1 MNGLTTKE
9 VEFRIKNGLVNKRV
23 KYSRSIKDIILSN
36 IFTLF
41 NFINLFLFILV
52 LTTKSY
58 RNGLFAIVIV
68 INTIISIYGE
78 IKAKLIIDKL
88 SIVNNTKVSVIR
100 DGKTIKI
107 SPYDIVIDDII
118 VLKNGDVV
126 PTDVL
131 VLNSNL
137 CEVDES
143 IITGETKNVI
153 KKKNDTI
160 FSGSIIISGSLK
172 AKVINVGLNNY
183 SSRLIKEASYQ
194 KEEKTYLEKELNKVL
209 KIVTILI
216 IPIMIILFLIQYF
229 VNNVSYNE
237 AILYTTAGV
246 IGMIPSGLIL
256 LTSVALSTGVIKMG
270 LKKVIV
276 QQLNGIE
283 TLSCVDVLCLDK
295 TGTITDGTLEVIKVI
310 NKSTF
315 DINSI
320 IKNMLNDNLVN
331 QTDIALDK
339 YFKTKEK
346 LNIIK
351 MIPFSSYRKYS
362 MVCYENLNTFALG
375 ALEYMLPNAKMDE
388 EALNYAQ
395 EGYRVLT
402 LIHSK
407 EIPEDQKIPSHSK
420 IIAYIILKDNIRKNI
435 EKTLK
440 YFTEQ
445 QVNIKI
451 ISGDNVS
458 TISNVMKKVGYKDYE
473 KYLDCSNLN
482 DEELINK
489 VSDYQIYG
497 RCNPYQKRL
506 IIKTLKQKYTVGMV
520 GDGVNDILA
529 LKEADC
535 SIALTSN
542 NGAAKSVS
550 QIVILENDF
559 NVLPDIVNEGRR
571 VINNIERVASLYLVK
586 TIYSF
591 LLSILSIV
599 LTMEYP
605 FYPIQLTLIGTACV
619 GLPSFF
625 LTMLNDNR
633 KVSKNFIKNVFK
645 TSSCSGIAIT
655 INIIIILILSNILK
669 TSIDTYKIV
678 TVTLTGLI
686 NILILYKISKPITN
700 IKKIILLITIVLFLS
715 SLIFLRKI
723 FILNKFNLNL
733 LIITIAI
740 LIFDIIIIKYL
751 EKLYD
756 KIFQKRWCKWMHK
769 KEWKN

>member
-107 SPYDIVIDDII
+107 SPYDIVVDDII
-118 VLKNGDVV
+118 ILKNGDVV

-194 KEEKTYLEKELNKVL
+194 KEDKTYLEKELNKVL

-256 LTSVALSTGVIKMG
+256 LTSVALSTGVVKMG

-407 EIPEDQKIPSHSK
+407 EIPEGQKIPSHSK

-458 TISNVMKKVGYKDYE
+458 TISNIMKKVGYKDYE

-700 IKKIILLITIVLFLS
+700 IKKIILSITIVLFLS

-751 EKLYD
+751 EKLYE
-756 KIFQKRWCKWMHK
+756 KIFQKR
-769 KEWKN
+769 

>member
-107 SPYDIVIDDII
+107 SPYDIVVDDII

-276 QQLNGIE
+276 QELNGIE

-331 QTDIALDK
+331 QTDVALDK
-339 YFKTKEK
+339 YFKTKDK

-407 EIPEDQKIPSHSK
+407 EIPEGQKIPSHSK

-605 FYPIQLTLIGTACV
+605 FYPIQLTLIGTICV

-700 IKKIILLITIVLFLS
+700 IKKIILSITIVLFLS

>member
-107 SPYDIVIDDII
+107 SPYDIVVDDII
-118 VLKNGDVV
+118 ILKNGDVV

-143 IITGETKNVI
+143 IITGESKNVI

-194 KEEKTYLEKELNKVL
+194 KEDKTYLEKELNKVL

-256 LTSVALSTGVIKMG
+256 LTSVALSTGVVKMG

-339 YFKTKEK
+339 YFKTKDK

-756 KIFQKRWCKWMHK
+756 KIFQKR
-769 KEWKN
+769 

>member
-276 QQLNGIE
+276 QELNGIE

-339 YFKTKEK
+339 YFKTKDK

-407 EIPEDQKIPSHSK
+407 EIPEDQKIPSRSK

-633 KVSKNFIKNVFK
+633 KVSKNFIKTVFK

>member
-276 QQLNGIE
+276 QELNGIE

-339 YFKTKEK
+339 YFKTKDK

-407 EIPEDQKIPSHSK
+407 EIPEGQKIPSHSK

-756 KIFQKRWCKWMHK
+756 KIFQKR
-769 KEWKN
+769 

>member
-276 QQLNGIE
+276 QELNGIE

-339 YFKTKEK
+339 YFKTKDK

-375 ALEYMLPNAKMDE
+375 ALEYMLPNTKMDE
-388 EALNYAQ
+388 EALNYAK

-451 ISGDNVS
+451 ISGDNIS

>member
-107 SPYDIVIDDII
+107 SPYDIVVDDII
-118 VLKNGDVV
+118 ILKNGDVV

-194 KEEKTYLEKELNKVL
+194 KEDKTYLEKELNKVL

-256 LTSVALSTGVIKMG
+256 LTSVALSTGVVKMG

-276 QQLNGIE
+276 QELNGIE

-339 YFKTKEK
+339 YFKTKDK

-407 EIPEDQKIPSHSK
+407 EIPEGQKIPSHSK

>member
-107 SPYDIVIDDII
+107 SPYDIVVDDII
-118 VLKNGDVV
+118 ILKNGDVV

-256 LTSVALSTGVIKMG
+256 LTSVALSTGVVKMG

-276 QQLNGIE
+276 QELNGIE

-375 ALEYMLPNAKMDE
+375 ALEYMLPNTKMDE
-388 EALNYAQ
+388 EALNYAK

-769 KEWKN
+769 KEWKS

>member
-276 QQLNGIE
+276 QELNGIE

-331 QTDIALDK
+331 QTDVALDK
-339 YFKTKEK
+339 YFKTKDK

-375 ALEYMLPNAKMDE
+375 ALEYMLPNTKMDE

-756 KIFQKRWCKWMHK
+756 KIFQKR
-769 KEWKN
+769 

>member
-276 QQLNGIE
+276 QELNGIE

-339 YFKTKEK
+339 YFKTKDK

>member
-107 SPYDIVIDDII
+107 SPYDIVVDDII

-276 QQLNGIE
+276 QELNGIE

-331 QTDIALDK
+331 QTDVALDK
-339 YFKTKEK
+339 YFKTKDK

-407 EIPEDQKIPSHSK
+407 EIPEGQKIPSHSK

-605 FYPIQLTLIGTACV
+605 FYPIQLTLIGTICV

-700 IKKIILLITIVLFLS
+700 IKKIILSITIVLFLS

-756 KIFQKRWCKWMHK
+756 KIFQKR
-769 KEWKN
+769 

>member
-107 SPYDIVIDDII
+107 SPYDIVVDDII
-118 VLKNGDVV
+118 ILKNGDVV

-256 LTSVALSTGVIKMG
+256 LTSVALSTGVVKMG

-276 QQLNGIE
+276 QELNGIE

-339 YFKTKEK
+339 YFKTKDK

-375 ALEYMLPNAKMDE
+375 ALEYMLPNTKMDE

-751 EKLYD
+751 EKLYE

-769 KEWKN
+769 KEWKS

>member
-107 SPYDIVIDDII
+107 SPYDIVVDDII
-118 VLKNGDVV
+118 ILKNGDVV

-194 KEEKTYLEKELNKVL
+194 KEDKTYLEKELNKVL

-276 QQLNGIE
+276 QELNGIE

-700 IKKIILLITIVLFLS
+700 IKKIILSITIVLFLS

-769 KEWKN
+769 KEWKS

>member
-107 SPYDIVIDDII
+107 SPYDIVVDDII
-118 VLKNGDVV
+118 ILKNGDVV

-256 LTSVALSTGVIKMG
+256 LTSVALSTGVVKMG

-276 QQLNGIE
+276 QELNGIE

-339 YFKTKEK
+339 YFKTKDK

-407 EIPEDQKIPSHSK
+407 EIPEGQKIPSHSK

-645 TSSCSGIAIT
+645 SSSCSGIAIT

-769 KEWKN
+769 KEWKS

>member
-107 SPYDIVIDDII
+107 SPYDIVVDDII
-118 VLKNGDVV
+118 ILKNGDVV

-194 KEEKTYLEKELNKVL
+194 KEDKTYLEKELNKVL

-256 LTSVALSTGVIKMG
+256 LTSVALSTGVVKMG

-276 QQLNGIE
+276 QELNGIE
-283 TLSCVDVLCLDK
+283 PLSCVDVLCLDK

-331 QTDIALDK
+331 QTDVALDK
-339 YFKTKEK
+339 YFKTKDK

-700 IKKIILLITIVLFLS
+700 IKKIILSITIVLFLS

>member
-194 KEEKTYLEKELNKVL
+194 KEDKTYLEKELNKVL

-256 LTSVALSTGVIKMG
+256 LTSVALSTGVVKMG

-276 QQLNGIE
+276 QELNGIE

-339 YFKTKEK
+339 YFKTKDK

-351 MIPFSSYRKYS
+351 MI
-362 MVCYENLNTFALG
+362 
-375 ALEYMLPNAKMDE
+375 
-388 EALNYAQ
+388 
-395 EGYRVLT
+395 
-402 LIHSK
+402 
-407 EIPEDQKIPSHSK
+407 
-420 IIAYIILKDNIRKNI
+420 
-435 EKTLK
+435 
-440 YFTEQ
+440 
-445 QVNIKI
+445 
-451 ISGDNVS
+451 
-458 TISNVMKKVGYKDYE
+458 
-473 KYLDCSNLN
+473 
-482 DEELINK
+482 
-489 VSDYQIYG
+489 
-497 RCNPYQKRL
+497 
-506 IIKTLKQKYTVGMV
+506 
-520 GDGVNDILA
+520 
-529 LKEADC
+529 
-535 SIALTSN
+535 
-542 NGAAKSVS
+542 
-550 QIVILENDF
+550 
-559 NVLPDIVNEGRR
+559 
-571 VINNIERVASLYLVK
+571 
-586 TIYSF
+586 
-591 LLSILSIV
+591 
-599 LTMEYP
+599 
-605 FYPIQLTLIGTACV
+605 
-619 GLPSFF
+619 
-625 LTMLNDNR
+625 
-633 KVSKNFIKNVFK
+633 
-645 TSSCSGIAIT
+645 
-655 INIIIILILSNILK
+655 
-669 TSIDTYKIV
+669 
-678 TVTLTGLI
+678 
-686 NILILYKISKPITN
+686 
-700 IKKIILLITIVLFLS
+700 
-715 SLIFLRKI
+715 
-723 FILNKFNLNL
+723 
-733 LIITIAI
+733 
-740 LIFDIIIIKYL
+740 
-751 EKLYD
+751 
-756 KIFQKRWCKWMHK
+756 
-769 KEWKN
+769 

>member
-107 SPYDIVIDDII
+107 SPYDIVVDDII
-118 VLKNGDVV
+118 ILKNGDVV

-256 LTSVALSTGVIKMG
+256 LTSVALSTGVVKMG

-276 QQLNGIE
+276 QELNGIE

-331 QTDIALDK
+331 QTDVALDK
-339 YFKTKEK
+339 CFKTKEK

-375 ALEYMLPNAKMDE
+375 ALEYMLPNTKMDE
-388 EALNYAQ
+388 EALNYAK

-451 ISGDNVS
+451 ISGDNIS

-756 KIFQKRWCKWMHK
+756 KIFQKR
-769 KEWKN
+769 

>member
-256 LTSVALSTGVIKMG
+256 LTSVALSTGVVKMG

-276 QQLNGIE
+276 QELNGIE

>member
-276 QQLNGIE
+276 QELNGIE

-751 EKLYD
+751 EKLYE

-769 KEWKN
+769 KEWKS

>member
-107 SPYDIVIDDII
+107 SPYDIVVDDII
-118 VLKNGDVV
+118 ILKNGDVV

-194 KEEKTYLEKELNKVL
+194 KEDKTYLEKELNKVL

-276 QQLNGIE
+276 QELNGIE
-283 TLSCVDVLCLDK
+283 TLSCVDILCLDK

-331 QTDIALDK
+331 QTDVALDK
-339 YFKTKEK
+339 CFKTKEK

-375 ALEYMLPNAKMDE
+375 ALEYMLPNTKMDE

-751 EKLYD
+751 EKLYE
-756 KIFQKRWCKWMHK
+756 KIFQKR
-769 KEWKN
+769 

>member
-107 SPYDIVIDDII
+107 SPYDIVVDDII
-118 VLKNGDVV
+118 ILKNGDVV

-256 LTSVALSTGVIKMG
+256 LTSVALSTGVVKMG

-276 QQLNGIE
+276 QELNGIE

-769 KEWKN
+769 KEWKS

>member
-107 SPYDIVIDDII
+107 SPYDIVVDDII
-118 VLKNGDVV
+118 ILKNGDVV

-276 QQLNGIE
+276 QELNGIE

-331 QTDIALDK
+331 QTDVALDK
-339 YFKTKEK
+339 CFKTKEK

-375 ALEYMLPNAKMDE
+375 ALEYMLPNTKMDE
-388 EALNYAQ
+388 EALNYAK

-715 SLIFLRKI
+715 PLIFLRKI

>member
-107 SPYDIVIDDII
+107 SPYDIVVDDII
-118 VLKNGDVV
+118 ILKNGDVV

-194 KEEKTYLEKELNKVL
+194 KEDKTYLEKELNKVL

-276 QQLNGIE
+276 QELNGIE

-339 YFKTKEK
+339 YFKTKDK

-375 ALEYMLPNAKMDE
+375 ALEYMLPNTKMDE
-388 EALNYAQ
+388 EALNYAK

-769 KEWKN
+769 KEWKS

>member
-107 SPYDIVIDDII
+107 SPYDIVVDDII
-118 VLKNGDVV
+118 ILKNGDVV

-194 KEEKTYLEKELNKVL
+194 KEDKTYLEKELNKVL

-256 LTSVALSTGVIKMG
+256 LTSVALSTGVVKMG

-276 QQLNGIE
+276 QELNGIE

-339 YFKTKEK
+339 YFKTKDK

-375 ALEYMLPNAKMDE
+375 ALEYMLPNTKMDE

-700 IKKIILLITIVLFLS
+700 IKKIILSITIVLFLS

-769 KEWKN
+769 KEWKS

>member
-107 SPYDIVIDDII
+107 SPYDIVVDDII
-118 VLKNGDVV
+118 ILKNGDVV

-194 KEEKTYLEKELNKVL
+194 KEDKTYLEKELNKVL

-276 QQLNGIE
+276 QELNGIE

-339 YFKTKEK
+339 YFKTKDK

-700 IKKIILLITIVLFLS
+700 IKKIILSITIVLFLT

-756 KIFQKRWCKWMHK
+756 KIFQKR
-769 KEWKN
+769 

>member
-107 SPYDIVIDDII
+107 SPYDIVVDDII
-118 VLKNGDVV
+118 ILKNGDVV

-194 KEEKTYLEKELNKVL
+194 KEDKTYLEKELNKVL

-276 QQLNGIE
+276 QELNGIE

-375 ALEYMLPNAKMDE
+375 ALEYMLPNAKMDA

-407 EIPEDQKIPSHSK
+407 EIPEGQKIPSHSK

-605 FYPIQLTLIGTACV
+605 FYPIQLTLIGTICV

>member
-143 IITGETKNVI
+143 IITGETKNII

-276 QQLNGIE
+276 QELNGIE

-339 YFKTKEK
+339 YFKTKDK

-375 ALEYMLPNAKMDE
+375 ALEYMLPNTKMDE

-458 TISNVMKKVGYKDYE
+458 TISNIMKKVGYKDYE

-700 IKKIILLITIVLFLS
+700 IKKIILSITIVLFLS